1 MSIGENIKKLR
12 KDAKITQKELAN
24 RIGVNEVTIRSYEA
38 GKYEPKFDKLNLIAK
53 ALNVSI
59 FALDEQLAKT
69 LESHEKKIMN
79 LANQYIEI
87 MDNTSL
93 SAKEKTNREQFL
105 GKQLLNAERE
115 LLNMQEVRVI
125 NTDKVIDA
133 EKPKT
138 QDLIID
144 TDIDPTHPY
153 NIYWEKKR
161 SGKELTEEEQQE
173 FNDFLAS
180 GFMHEVIERARSTS
194 IKFGESLK
202 KLYSVYDQLNE
213 TGQEKVLEH
222 AEMLAEIPKYRKGTT
237 EEQE

>member
-1 MSIGENIKKLR
+1 MTISEKIYKLRQDSKLSQKEFALKVGTSQSAINYWENGKRQPRIAQIKKI
-12 KDAKITQKELAN
+12 A
-24 RIGVNEVTIRSYEA
+24 EA
-38 GKYEPKFDKLNLIAK
+38 FDLPLYILTDEKYELWDIT
-53 ALNVSI
+53 
-59 FALDEQLAKT
+59 DE
-69 LESHEKKIMN
+69 
-79 LANQYIEI
+79 
-87 MDNTSL
+87 
-93 SAKEKTNREQFL
+93 
-105 GKQLLNAERE
+105 
-115 LLNMQEVRVI
+115 
-125 NTDKVIDA
+125 VIDA

-173 FNDFLAS
+173 LNDFLAS
-180 GFMHEVIERARSTS
+180 GFMHEVIERAKSTS